1 MFRRLFSFLQKRPE
15 AEVTLVHPRL
25 GPLKHLEGIWYGQA
39 PSKPEIEITIIGN
52 EQGPDEKQAE
62 RLLERLEAF
71 GAIEQRI
78 RDFLAAELP
87 SDPAIKVSDFQI
99 RSLDFLWPKEDD
111 YFMVYLKS
119 KWDEYGLWKLE
130 FVNGEPKFLSRDD

>member
-52 EQGPDEKQAE
+52 EQGPDGKQAE
-62 RLLERLEAF
+62 RLLEHLQAF
-71 GAIEQRI
+71 GEIEQKTQ
-78 RDFLAAELP
+78 DFLAAQLA
-87 SDPAIKVSDFQI
+87 SDPKVKVSDFQI
-99 RSLDFLWPKEDD
+99 QSLDFLWPKEDD
-111 YFMVYLKS
+111 YFMVCLKS